1 MEIIAAEYNK
11 QVDVVLLYVEGMES
25 IIDNRSRIIKV
36 ALFVN
41 SERRKQHIQKNNSG
55 HFLHYILE
63 FMSPY

>member
-11 QVDVVLLYVEGMES
+11 QVDVVLLYVEGVER
-25 IIDNRSRIIKV
+25 IIDNRSRIIKM

-41 SERRKQHIQKNNSG
+41 SERRKQHIQENNSG
-55 HFLHYILE
+55 YFLHYILE

>member
-11 QVDVVLLYVEGMES
+11 QVDVVLLYVEGVER

-55 HFLHYILE
+55 YFLHYTLE